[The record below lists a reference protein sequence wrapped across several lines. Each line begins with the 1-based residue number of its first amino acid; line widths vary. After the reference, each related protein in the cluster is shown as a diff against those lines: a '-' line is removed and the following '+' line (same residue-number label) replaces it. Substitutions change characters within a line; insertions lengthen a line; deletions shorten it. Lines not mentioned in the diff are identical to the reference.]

1 MQRHVDVLVM
11 QSIWKYRKDLRELRQ
26 DGLADVS
33 CHFSYQLFRDIC
45 LWKLQVSLFLSGT
58 PYTSIFNQL
67 RNRPLDF

>member
-1 MQRHVDVLVM
+1 MQRQVDVLVM

-33 CHFSYQLFRDIC
+33 CPFSYQLFRDIC
-45 LWKLQVSLFLSGT
+45 LWKLQ
-58 PYTSIFNQL
+58 SIFNQL